1 MADKIEGVFLL
12 EKEAK
17 IGTGHTEKKVK
28 QKMYCIAKERDDGN
42 IEFRYLGSNDEPMDI
57 VETIPKTE
65 FIHQFTFQPYY
76 FEKKKAEQDK
86 KVNKHIAV
94 AEEHARRK
102 ELFSAE
108 YEYKNALKLD
118 EENLRANFGIGNVY
132 LQMGEKEKAKD
143 IFVKISRIDAIF
155 EEHNKHF
162 FNECGIQLRKQE
174 LYDEAIDYY
183 QKGLSMAA
191 DDENLLF
198 NLARA
203 FFEKGDPDKAREH
216 VNKALTIRPAF
227 KEGKALLNY
236 IEQKKT
242 KEDLRKDEER
252 QEADTSKDVKK

>member
-1 MADKIEGVFLL
+1 MTDKIEGVFLL

-28 QKMYCIAKERDDGN
+28 QKMYCLAAERDDGM
-42 IEFRYLGSNDEPMDI
+42 IEYRYLGANDEPMDI
-57 VETIPKTE
+57 VETLPKAE

-76 FEKKKAEQDK
+76 FERKKADQEK
-86 KVNKHIAV
+86 KVNKHIAI
-94 AEEHARRK
+94 AEEHIKRK

-132 LQMGEKEKAKD
+132 LQMGEKEKAKE
-143 IFVKISRIDAIF
+143 IFVKISTIEAIF
-155 EEHNKHF
+155 EEQNKHF

-174 LYDEAIDYY
+174 LYDEAANYY
-183 QKGLSMAA
+183 QRALSLSPN
-191 DDENLLF
+191 DENLLF

-203 FFEKGDPDKAREH
+203 LFEKGDFENAREQIQ
-216 VNKALTIRPAF
+216 KALAINPHF
-227 KEGKALLNY
+227 KEGRVLLSY

-242 KEDLRKDEER
+242 RDDLHRYEQAQGAAPPEK
-252 QEADTSKDVKK
+252 T

>member
-1 MADKIEGVFLL
+1 MTDRIEGVFLL

-28 QKMYCIAKERDDGN
+28 QKMFCLAKERDDGT
-42 IEFRYLGSNDEPMDI
+42 IEFRYLNANDEPMDI
-57 VETIPKTE
+57 VENIPKIE
-65 FIHQFTFQPYY
+65 FIHQFTFQPCY
-76 FEKKKAEQDK
+76 FEKKKADQDK
-86 KVNKHIAV
+86 KVDKHIAI

-143 IFVKISRIDAIF
+143 IFVKISHLDAIF
-155 EEHNKHF
+155 EEQNKHF

-183 QKGLSMAA
+183 QKGLSLSA

-203 FFEKGDPDKAREH
+203 FFEKGDQENAREY
-216 VNKALTIRPAF
+216 VYKALVIRPEF

-242 KEDLRKDEER
+242 KEDLKKDEEQ
-252 QEADTSKDVKK
+252 QETGKNRDAKK